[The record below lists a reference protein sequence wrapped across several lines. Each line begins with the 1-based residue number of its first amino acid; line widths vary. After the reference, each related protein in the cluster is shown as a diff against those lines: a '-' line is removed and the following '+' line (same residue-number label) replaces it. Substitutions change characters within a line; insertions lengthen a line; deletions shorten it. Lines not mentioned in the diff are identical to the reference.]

1 MAFISPLPPRL
12 AFHNPA
18 VVIGTW
24 FWVGRLRPAPGTWGS
39 LAALPFAWVLLG
51 YGGRGALL
59 AAAVTAFVLGV
70 WAAKIFT
77 AHESGGDPPSVV
89 IDEVVGQW
97 IALIAAPLTVT
108 GFAAAFLVFRICD
121 ILKPWPANWADRT
134 LKNGLGIM
142 LDDVVAGLYALV
154 AVFLV
159 NRWLGV

>member
-12 AFHNPA
+12 AFHKPA

-39 LAALPFAWVLLG
+39 LAALPFAWGLLS
-51 YGGRGALL
+51 YGGRAALL
-59 AAAVTAFVLGV
+59 AAAVTAFISGL

-77 AHESGGDPPSVV
+77 AHAGGGDPKSVV

-97 IALIAAPLTVT
+97 VALIAAPLTIT
-108 GFAAAFLVFRICD
+108 GFAVAFLMFRIFD
-121 ILKPWPANWADRT
+121 IFKPWPANWADRK
-134 LKNGLGIM
+134 LKNALGIM
-142 LDDVVAGLYALV
+142 LDDVLAGLYALV

-159 NRWLGV
+159 DRWLPV